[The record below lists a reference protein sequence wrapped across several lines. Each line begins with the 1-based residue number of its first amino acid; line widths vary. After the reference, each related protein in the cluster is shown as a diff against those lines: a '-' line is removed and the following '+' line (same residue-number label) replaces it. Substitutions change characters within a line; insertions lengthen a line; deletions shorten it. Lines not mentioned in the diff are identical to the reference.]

1 MCVFGSLLTR
11 VIYFILL
18 HTFASSAPHLRGSAS
33 CSYFSSTIFLFTP
46 SRIVSSIG
54 FFFTSARSLILPV
67 PPRHS
72 FPLFLGDP
80 GRALPYFSPPF
91 PLLWSP
97 SPLLSLSFPS
107 LPLFPS
113 LILAARRSIPRRARW
128 GKVSNRE
135 KGKTGKEGTGRG
147 R

>member
-1 MCVFGSLLTR
+1 MCFWFAFNARYL
-11 VIYFILL
+11 F
-18 HTFASSAPHLRGSAS
+18 HTPPHLCFFCAAFTRL
-33 CSYFSSTIFLFTP
+33 CFLFLFSLNNLP
-46 SRIVSSIG
+46 FHPFPNSIINRL
-54 FFFTSARSLILPV
+54 FFTSARSLILPV

-135 KGKTGKEGTGRG
+135 KGKTGKEGTERG